1 MYDPVCSTESAI
13 QELAHGCLDL
23 DLLEVWN
30 ACSRINPEALNNVAD
45 GYYR

>member
-1 MYDPVCSTESAI
+1 MCDPVSSTESATW
-13 QELAHGCLDL
+13 ELARGCLDQ

-30 ACSRINPEALNNVAD
+30 AYSRINPEALNNVAD